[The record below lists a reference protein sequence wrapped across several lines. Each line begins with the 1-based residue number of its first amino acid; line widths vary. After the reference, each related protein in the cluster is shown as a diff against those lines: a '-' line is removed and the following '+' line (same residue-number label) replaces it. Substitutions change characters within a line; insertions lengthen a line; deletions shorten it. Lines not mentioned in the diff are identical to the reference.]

1 VIPVYLP
8 AYCPELNPV
17 ERWWWE
23 LKDAVSNTL
32 FGALE
37 PLRACLDKELQ
48 AWQHAPERMRS
59 LTAYPYI
66 LHALTSL
73 D

>member
-1 VIPVYLP
+1 
-8 AYCPELNPV
+8 V

-48 AWQHAPERMRS
+48 AWRHAPERMRS
-59 LTAYPYI
+59 LTGYTYI
-66 LHALTSL
+66 LDALASL